1 MTPVASPLTTNP
13 SAVPGYESYV
23 PSSAIRASTSTV
35 GEPSRLNVVVVGH
48 VDHGKSTLIGRL
60 LFDTDSIPHGKAEA
74 IQKACAAEGMEFEY
88 AFLMDALLEEQEQN
102 ITIDTTRIPFRT
114 AARDY
119 AIIDA
124 PGHTEFLKNMVTGA
138 ASAAAAF
145 VLIDAREGIREQSR
159 RHAFLLGL
167 LGVPQFVVLIN
178 KMDLAGYA
186 ESRYREIVAEYTAF
200 LKQVG
205 LTAQHFIPIAA
216 KHGDNIAR
224 RSTQMPW
231 YQGPTVV
238 EAVDSFQDTQTLAA
252 KPLRFFVQDV
262 YRFDERRI
270 VAGRVESGSLRVGD
284 KVIFTPGGRTS
295 TVKSIE
301 RWSAPKRDV
310 AEVGES
316 VGFTLAEQI
325 FVERGAIATHE
336 NAAPFEDRQ
345 FRARVFWM
353 SKNPLAAGRSYRL
366 RLATQDVPC
375 EVLSVER
382 VIDAT
387 TLDEV
392 VRATPGQE
400 RTVQRHEVAEITLR
414 TRQPIAFDDS
424 SQLSI
429 TGRFA
434 LVEGR
439 LSAGGGI
446 VLPGAYHRRVSS
458 GPATVENLF
467 WADGK
472 VTPQRRAARN
482 GHSGRVVWLTGLSAS
497 GKSTIAME
505 LERQLFNAGRQVYL
519 LDGDNL
525 RHGLCA
531 GLTFSGADRSEN
543 IRRAAEVA
551 KLFADAGII
560 CLAAFISPLRADR
573 DRARSLLAPGKFV
586 EVHVATP
593 LEICRQRDPKGLYAR
608 AERGEIPEFTGVSA
622 PYEAPEHAELILHP
636 EADSVEACVT
646 QLLEY
651 LADQDEQPY
660 TI

>member
-1 MTPVASPLTTNP
+1 MLDTSVDSAAPAAS
-13 SAVPGYESYV
+13 
-23 PSSAIRASTSTV
+23 STS
-35 GEPSRLNVVVVGH
+35 EPSRLNVVVVGH

-114 AARDY
+114 TARDY

-167 LGVPQFVVLIN
+167 LGVPQFVVLVN
-178 KMDLAGYA
+178 KMDLAGYSEA
-186 ESRYREIVAEYTAF
+186 RFREIVTEYTGF

-205 LTAQHFIPIAA
+205 LTAKHFIPISA
-216 KHGDNIAR
+216 KVGDNIAG
-224 RSTQMPW
+224 RSGQTAW
-231 YQGPTVV
+231 YNGPTVV
-238 EAVDSFQDTQTLAA
+238 EALDAFEDTQTLAA
-252 KPLRFFVQDV
+252 KPLRLFVQDV

-270 VAGRVESGSLRVGD
+270 IAGRVESGTLKVGD
-284 KVIFTPGGRTS
+284 RIVFTPGGRTS
-295 TVKSIE
+295 TVKTIE
-301 RWSAPKRDV
+301 RWSAPTRDR

-325 FVERGAIATHE
+325 FVERGTIATHE
-336 NAAPFEDRQ
+336 SDTPFEDRQ
-345 FRARVFWM
+345 FRARIFWM
-353 SKNPLAAGRSYRL
+353 SKTPLAPGRAYRL
-366 RLATQDVPC
+366 RLATQDVAC
-375 EVLSVER
+375 EVLSVDR

-392 VRATPGQE
+392 ARPAGE
-400 RTVQRHEVAEITLR
+400 RSVQRHEVAEITLR
-414 TRQPIAFDDS
+414 ARQAIAFDDH
-424 SQLSI
+424 QHLSI
-429 TGRFA
+429 SGRFA

-439 LSAGGGI
+439 LSSGGGI
-446 VLPGAYHRRVSS
+446 VLPGTYHRRSAG
-458 GPATVENLF
+458 GPVTVENLF

-472 VTPQRRAARN
+472 VTSQRRAARN
-482 GHSGRVVWLTGLSAS
+482 GHRGRVVWFTGLSAS
-497 GKSTIAME
+497 GKSTLAIE

-531 GLTFSGADRSEN
+531 GLTFSAADRSEN

-560 CLAAFISPLRADR
+560 CLAAFISPLRVDR
-573 DRARSLLAPGKFV
+573 DRARALLPPGQFV

-593 LEICRQRDPKGLYAR
+593 LDVCRQRDPKGLYAR
-608 AERGEIPEFTGVSA
+608 AERGEIKEFTGLTA
-622 PYEAPEHAELILHP
+622 PYEAPEHPEIVLHP
-636 EADSVEACVT
+636 ERDSVEACVT
-646 QLLEY
+646 QLLDFLIGKTDPMY
-651 LADQDEQPY
+651 D
-660 TI
+660 I

>member
-1 MTPVASPLTTNP
+1 VSTLP
-13 SAVPGYESYV
+13 SL
-23 PSSAIRASTSTV
+23 SSAPATAPDLSAKFSAQRSTTALKTSV
-35 GEPSRLNVVVVGH
+35 GEPTRLNVVVVGH

-60 LFDTDSIPHGKAEA
+60 LFDTDSIPQGKAEA

-178 KMDLAGYA
+178 KMDVAGYSEA
-186 ESRYREIVAEYTAF
+186 RYREIVSTYSAF
-200 LKQVG
+200 LQQLG
-205 LTAQHFIPIAA
+205 LAAQHFIPISA
-216 KHGDNIAR
+216 KHGDNIAH
-224 RSTQMPW
+224 RSAQMPW
-231 YQGPTVV
+231 FTGPTVV
-238 EAVDSFQDTQTLAA
+238 EALDAFEDTQTLAA

-270 VAGRVESGSLRVGD
+270 IAGRVESGSLRVGD
-284 KVIFTPGGRTS
+284 KVVFTPGGRTS
-295 TVKSIE
+295 TVKTIE
-301 RWSAPKRDV
+301 RWSAPKRDT

-325 FVERGAIATHE
+325 FVERGAIAAHE
-336 NAAPFEDRQ
+336 TDTPFEDRQ
-345 FRARVFWM
+345 FRARIFWM
-353 SKNPLAAGRSYRL
+353 SKNPLAPGRAYRL

-375 EVLSVER
+375 EVLSIER

-387 TLDEV
+387 SLDEV
-392 VRATPGQE
+392 ARPAAE
-400 RTVQRHEVAEITLR
+400 LTVQRHEVAEITLR
-414 TRQPIAFDDS
+414 ARQAIAFDDRRHFS
-424 SQLSI
+424 V

-434 LVEGR
+434 LIEGR

-446 VLPGAYHRRVSS
+446 VLPGSYHRRAAG
-458 GPATVENLF
+458 GPAPVENLF
-467 WADGK
+467 WAEGK

-482 GHSGRVVWLTGLSAS
+482 GHSGRVVWFTGFSAS
-497 GKSTIAME
+497 GKSTLAVE

-531 GLTFSGADRSEN
+531 GLGFSAADRTEN
-543 IRRAAEVA
+543 IRRAAEAA

-560 CLAAFISPLRADR
+560 CLAAFISPLRSDR
-573 DRARSLLAPGKFV
+573 DRARSLLAPGQFL

-608 AERGEIPEFTGVSA
+608 ADRGEIKEFTGVTA
-622 PYEAPEHAELILHP
+622 PYEPPENPELVLHP
-636 EADSVEACVT
+636 ELESVESCVT
-646 QLLEY
+646 RLLELLVETDDSAY
-651 LADQDEQPY
+651 N
-660 TI
+660 I